1 MLTQCLV
8 ALQNITKHNHIILY
22 ANPKRTAAA
31 FPKSPDR
38 VAVPRLLNLQEAY
51 LVAPERFPNLPQ
63 VSKAG
68 LFPQF
73 SKKAAD
79 QLPAF
84 GFEYPSPYRCFR
96 VEHGLR
102 DRRNAAFGI
111 GGPVNHATDL
121 RPIARAGTHNA
132 RFNRYIQTALGQVF
146 APDRSGGRR
155 NRLHLGMRRRIV
167 QRFDQVVSATD
178 YPIAPNHHGSDRN
191 LSQIERPACLGKR
204 LAHEKIVFVLYFVH

>member
-8 ALQNITKHNHIILY
+8 ALQNITKHNHTILY

-121 RPIARAGTHNA
+121 RPIARAGTHHA
-132 RFNRYIQTALGQVF
+132 RFN
-146 APDRSGGRR
+146 P
-155 NRLHLGMRRRIV
+155 LH
-167 QRFDQVVSATD
+167 TD
-178 YPIAPNHHGSDRN
+178 GTRTGICP
-191 LSQIERPACLGKR
+191 RPKR
-204 LAHEKIVFVLYFVH
+204 WPP

>member
-1 MLTQCLV
+1 M
-8 ALQNITKHNHIILY
+8 
-22 ANPKRTAAA
+22 
-31 FPKSPDR
+31 
-38 VAVPRLLNLQEAY
+38 
-51 LVAPERFPNLPQ
+51 
-63 VSKAG
+63 
-68 LFPQF
+68 
-73 SKKAAD
+73 
-79 QLPAF
+79 
-84 GFEYPSPYRCFR
+84 
-96 VEHGLR
+96 EHGLR

>member
-8 ALQNITKHNHIILY
+8 ALQNITKHNHTILY

-31 FPKSPDR
+31 SPKSPDR

-51 LVAPERFPNLPQ
+51 LVAPARFPNLPQ

-155 NRLHLGMRRRIV
+155 NRLHLGMRR
-167 QRFDQVVSATD
+167 STSGA
-178 YPIAPNHHGSDRN
+178 
-191 LSQIERPACLGKR
+191 
-204 LAHEKIVFVLYFVH
+204 

>member
-8 ALQNITKHNHIILY
+8 ALQNITKHNHTILY

-84 GFEYPSPYRCFR
+84 G
-96 VEHGLR
+96 
-102 DRRNAAFGI
+102 
-111 GGPVNHATDL
+111 
-121 RPIARAGTHNA
+121 
-132 RFNRYIQTALGQVF
+132 
-146 APDRSGGRR
+146 
-155 NRLHLGMRRRIV
+155 
-167 QRFDQVVSATD
+167 
-178 YPIAPNHHGSDRN
+178 
-191 LSQIERPACLGKR
+191 RPACLGKR

>member
-8 ALQNITKHNHIILY
+8 ALQNITKHNHTILY

-51 LVAPERFPNLPQ
+51 LVAPARVPNLPQ

-84 GFEYPSPYRCFR
+84 GFEYPSP
-96 VEHGLR
+96 
-102 DRRNAAFGI
+102 
-111 GGPVNHATDL
+111 
-121 RPIARAGTHNA
+121 
-132 RFNRYIQTALGQVF
+132 
-146 APDRSGGRR
+146 
-155 NRLHLGMRRRIV
+155 
-167 QRFDQVVSATD
+167 
-178 YPIAPNHHGSDRN
+178 
-191 LSQIERPACLGKR
+191 
-204 LAHEKIVFVLYFVH
+204 

>member
-8 ALQNITKHNHIILY
+8 ALQNITKHNPIILY

>member
-8 ALQNITKHNHIILY
+8 ALQNITKHNHTILY

-121 RPIARAGTHNA
+121 RPIARAGTHHA

-191 LSQIERPACLGKR
+191 LSQIERPACLGQ
-204 LAHEKIVFVLYFVH
+204 APGA

>member
-8 ALQNITKHNHIILY
+8 ALQNITKHNHTILY

-51 LVAPERFPNLPQ
+51 LVAPARFPNLPQ

-146 APDRSGGRR
+146 APDRSSGRR

-167 QRFDQVVSATD
+167 QRFDQVVSSTD

-204 LAHEKIVFVLYFVH
+204 PAHEKIVFVLYFVH

>member
-8 ALQNITKHNHIILY
+8 ALQNITKHNHTILY

>member
-8 ALQNITKHNHIILY
+8 ALQNITKHNHTILY

-51 LVAPERFPNLPQ
+51 LVAPARFPNLPQ

-79 QLPAF
+79 QLRGP
-84 GFEYPSPYRCFR
+84 P
-96 VEHGLR
+96 
-102 DRRNAAFGI
+102 RRLAAADEAPRHRRAHNGRK
-111 GGPVNHATDL
+111 G
-121 RPIARAGTHNA
+121 RAGIAGGHGA
-132 RFNRYIQTALGQVF
+132 G
-146 APDRSGGRR
+146 APPDDDAEQGRA
-155 NRLHLGMRRRIV
+155 RLHGALCRARLHGC
-167 QRFDQVVSATD
+167 DGLW
-178 YPIAPNHHGSDRN
+178 PIGP
-191 LSQIERPACLGKR
+191 R
-204 LAHEKIVFVLYFVH
+204 L

>member
-8 ALQNITKHNHIILY
+8 ALQNITKHNHTILY

-121 RPIARAGTHNA
+121 RPIARAGTHHA
-132 RFNRYIQTALGQVF
+132 RFNRYIEMALGQVF
-146 APDRSGGRR
+146 APDLSAGRR

>member
-8 ALQNITKHNHIILY
+8 ALQNITKHNHNILY

-146 APDRSGGRR
+146 APDRSGGRHSKGHFFR
-155 NRLHLGMRRRIV
+155 RGLFPSRGDQWGAPQHPLHSPDLQRLVFGL
-167 QRFDQVVSATD
+167 
-178 YPIAPNHHGSDRN
+178 
-191 LSQIERPACLGKR
+191 RPALQP
-204 LAHEKIVFVLYFVH
+204 AV